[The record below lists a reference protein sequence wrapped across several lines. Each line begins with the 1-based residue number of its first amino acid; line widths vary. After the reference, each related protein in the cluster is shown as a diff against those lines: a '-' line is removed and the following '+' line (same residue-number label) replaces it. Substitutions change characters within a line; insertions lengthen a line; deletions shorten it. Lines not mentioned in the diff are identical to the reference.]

1 MVKLQTPTT
10 CFLSCIALLLVLV
23 LGPTVASAQALN
35 APDAMDVYRTIDSWV
50 REWEVKDEQ
59 IVGES
64 TPAFACVSVTLRLDG
79 RVIGRGQIVNP
90 DPNSESVALAA
101 RVAIAQAR
109 SWVRTKVDEEPTQD
123 FWDSMSSRVTLSV
136 ELVEQIVPMSDLELT
151 LPSLGL
157 SSGTQ
162 ALIMQLGERAEVM
175 TPDEII
181 TLGMGIEQAAYSMAT
196 TLSSDGAMALA
207 SVKELID
214 RGYTFSRGDP
224 IWIAQSAPN
233 QGGVFLDRGSRM
245 IEESRVGTA
254 SVRNMSERLA
264 GYLLAQRWPGAER
277 YGIVGTREI
286 VSGRATPEVA
296 LPYEQAIVATALLR
310 FSEQGKKPIH
320 TLSRD
325 EAIRI
330 LKDLGAVQP
339 GEPEPWTGI
348 HASASLIALSYLNNE
363 QIESDEELSRLNE
376 RCINALDSLYSPID
390 GFPDSVPAGARGLVA
405 WSLVR
410 SGNKYA
416 SSAVRAVFRDTPQG
430 QLVSQMPFLGWA
442 ELELAGN
449 ASEVPAATALSQMRS
464 MMWDHQLVSSDLD
477 WRDRDYLGAVVFTKG
492 TTGLP
497 TSRNLRPIAM
507 ICTMLGDPR
516 LTPGTIVDM
525 GIASEIGHCAA
536 AMRFVDQLVMSDASG
551 FLSRSPERTIGGIRS
566 SLSEWEVSPAS
577 SAIALLAAIEFDRSI
592 RAIGARPTPGF
603 SPE

>member
-1 MVKLQTPTT
+1 MVKLQTATT
-10 CFLSCIALLLVLV
+10 RFLSRIALLLISV
-23 LGPTVASAQALN
+23 LGPTVASAQTLS

-50 REWEVKDEQ
+50 RQWEVEDEQ
-59 IVGES
+59 ITGES

-90 DPNSESVALAA
+90 DPNSESVALAT

-123 FWDSMSSRVTLSV
+123 FWESMASRVTLSV
-136 ELVEQIVPMSDLELT
+136 ELLDRIVPMSDTE
-151 LPSLGL
+151 LGL
-157 SSGTQ
+157 PAMGLSPGVQ
-162 ALIMQLGERAEVM
+162 ALVMHLGERAEVM
-175 TPDEII
+175 TPDEMIS
-181 TLGMGIEQAAYSMAT
+181 LGMGIEQAAYSMAT

-214 RGYTFSRGDP
+214 RGYSFSRGEP
-224 IWIAQSAPN
+224 IWIAQSAAD

-245 IEESRVGTA
+245 IEESSVGTN
-254 SVRNMSERLA
+254 SVRAMSERIA

-286 VSGRATPEVA
+286 VSGRANPEVA
-296 LPYEQAIVATALLR
+296 LPYEQAMVATALLR
-310 FSEQGKKPIH
+310 FSEQGKNPIH
-320 TLSRD
+320 TRSRD

-330 LKDLGAVQP
+330 LQDLGAVQP
-339 GEPEPWTGI
+339 GEPEPWIGI
-348 HASASLIALSYLNNE
+348 HASASLIALSYLNQE
-363 QIESDEELSRLNE
+363 QIKSDEDLSRLNE
-376 RCINALDSLYSPID
+376 RCAKALESLYTPID
-390 GFPDSVPAGARGLVA
+390 GFPDSVPTGARGLVA

-430 QLVSQMPFLGWA
+430 ELVSQMPFLGWA
-442 ELELAGN
+442 ELELAGK
-449 ASEVPAATALSQMRS
+449 ASEVPAATALNQMRS
-464 MMWDHQLVSSDLD
+464 RMWDHQLVSSDLD
-477 WRDRDYLGAVVFTKG
+477 WKDRDYLGAVVFTKG
-492 TTGLP
+492 TSGLP

-516 LTPGTIVDM
+516 LTPGTIADM
-525 GIASEIGHCAA
+525 GIASEIGHSAA

-551 FLSRSPERTIGGIRS
+551 FLSRSPDRTIGGIRS

-592 RAIGARPTPGF
+592 KAIGTRPVPGLM
-603 SPE
+603 PE